1 MSSSTKTKGSML
13 RSLLAMTGIAGVAII
28 ATSFMPAATAN
39 VTFGSADT
47 PGSIIFGGLGS
58 MVPKPKNPAAQYLV
72 PGMVNITNVG
82 VFINSSTTVTV
93 HAGAHLKNPLG
104 NLPMNLGNV
113 GLTVTLDGHS
123 IANITTSNLTLPG
136 GTAPV
141 DVTATIQVAD
151 GSANPAVQASINNL
165 VSTLV
170 GGNTPSGPAPTITV
184 SDLSIG
190 GNKLGTAPISLTVQ
204 PIGSN
209 EPIKPVDV
217 STPAA
222 PPVVGLGEIINP
234 NITLAWPTLNKVV
247 IKAVSGAQ
255 LTAGVGFAWNNP
267 LNLDLEIPYISIDL
281 GLNGTRIATVG
292 VHAIHL
298 APGLMTAEPLVD
310 LKFNNDP
317 KASVQLSAFVHD
329 FLAGEL
335 HQILNIGN
343 LSFGNGDN
351 SSATGTLLNTLFS
364 GVTIDLPLMGVN
376 TVAIQELVLGLVK
389 PYLPFP
395 IDISKLGGATGPSL
409 LQYIQSLAISTAP
422 GHTLLIQPKIQ
433 IPFPFLL
440 DLSIPYLA
448 LDINLNS
455 NLLGQLF
462 LTNLVGSGQGQV
474 SVSVGIGL
482 VFREPAPS
490 IPASVA
496 QLVNGITTG
505 SPINITAGVG
515 NLAIGVSP
523 TDAIN
528 TLNGLNIAVP
538 VSSVITGSL
547 NTGNLLQTIIA
558 QTNVTAAQNA
568 VSVKVGT
575 LAELTIHGASIAVL
589 PNNLVTA
596 AVNLEVFL
604 GLPVV
609 ANIGYFGIQ
618 VQLDGAQLAGLEMNT
633 GLNYAGGRVQMD
645 AGITLNVG
653 TGPTISTKV
662 ATLVNAIIAKQAVT
676 SSIGISGIVIGNSPT
691 DLINALSGIS
701 VQLPL
706 DGLIGGVALP
716 TLPANFLNSTL
727 AQLGLNLADFSLA
740 TIPGAGLRVGA
751 RATFSNPIP
760 ISVSVPY
767 IGISGGLDNIDFAT
781 VGVNNLAL
789 IPGANSLQAGIDL
802 NFNNAANAQTKI
814 ATFLGEL
821 LGGQLGATPEL
832 LTVHNLRLGASPT
845 DYFDLLSQINI
856 AVPSKDIINKANI
869 DLATSKLG
877 NINITQITNNLL
889 STLQIGD
896 ISADLTKAPVLNLG
910 ASVSVSNISLAA
922 AVNIGY
928 FGIDLALD
936 AHSLARIEVPSITL
950 TSANN
955 KLTLAIQA
963 AVTLQDTPEIQTD
976 IANLFNYF
984 MANTTASPVT
994 NLVISRPL
1002 LGVSASDNIQT
1013 FALIKYPLAVSSL
1026 LLQAKGIVNNLLA
1039 GAGGLNLNSLALSG
1053 LVLDL
1058 NSPSVI
1064 GIQGGIQVKNITL
1077 PANINIKYVGV
1088 SIGLDD
1094 TPLASLTIPQLD
1106 LTSANNSLS
1115 INFQALVD
1123 VKQTPEASGQV
1134 AKLIGSLLNPGLVT
1148 PPTDLVISQ
1157 PVFGG
1162 DANHLFH
1169 ILSQIKVGVPLAP
1182 YLQQIG
1188 GLLNGA
1194 VAGGSN
1200 LLAGLDIGS
1209 LVVDLNSPQVI
1220 GIDAAISLKNITIP
1234 AEIKLNYV
1242 GVNVAVNTIG
1252 LAQISIPT
1260 FTLKPADGALA
1271 ITARVNVALLSSPEL
1286 TGAITSLVTGVIN
1299 NQTTPATNIVI
1310 SGTVFGGSST
1320 NVFTILQSVAIPIN
1334 VAPYINQIP
1343 ALLAGS
1349 GDLLNRVAIG
1359 ALVVDLN
1366 SPQVIGVSTSV
1377 SLKNFTLPAQIKLN
1391 YLGAD
1396 VAINQVPLV
1405 KLALPSFSM
1414 TPNNGNLDIAVT
1426 LSLALQQSDALTQT
1440 INGLVQAVLAGQ
1452 AIPNTKLVISG
1463 AIFGAS
1469 PTNVFTFLQGVT
1481 IPIDATAILNKVIG
1495 SLGSATGTS
1504 LLSGVVI
1511 SDLVVDLNSP
1521 QVIGIDASVLVKN
1534 ITLPAQINLNYV
1546 GANIAIN
1553 AIPLAQVGI
1562 PTFSLAPQGADL
1574 ALKVHVDVSLLSSP
1588 ELSKALSGLIGGVLG
1603 NQTLPQTNIILSNA
1617 VFGQSATNV
1626 FTFLQGVVIPVN
1638 ISPYISQIGGA
1649 VGGAGSLLNGLGL
1662 SGLAINL
1669 NQAPI
1674 IGIDVN
1680 VAVRNLTLPAKL
1692 NLGYLGLDIGINNI
1706 PLVKVGLPKLVLG
1719 QSGSD
1724 FTVSTHIDATL
1735 QETDASKTLV
1745 AGLVNGIVAGQAPQG
1760 TILIS
1765 GITFGASANNA
1776 FTFLQYVQILIP
1788 ISKVLSLVPATPGT
1802 NATSIL
1808 SKLDLQKADINMK
1821 NPPSIGADIAIALLG
1836 YQFDAQLLLSYVS
1849 ISAFLDTTPLATIT
1863 VPGIQLSS
1871 GNNQVALSVHS
1882 LVNLASGGDIQT
1894 KVAAI
1899 VNQVLGNGGAQNA
1912 NLVISNIA
1920 FGGSASSTFHIL
1932 DKVQVSVPI
1941 GPYIQ
1946 QLTGLVGGIVG
1957 GNTTAPAGAS
1967 LSVTQLDISAT
1978 GPNDLSVAVGAAIGG
1993 LGSKISV
2000 EMPYIGLQVAANGNG
2015 LVYPTINN
2023 LQLADG
2029 KVSLTLALPFQP
2041 AAKSI
2046 IASLSTP
2053 VSQLMFSTVSAVP
2066 GTIVANNIK
2075 FGASSSQSFDIASKV
2090 AVNIELNS
2098 VFQKAQ
2104 AYINA
2109 HNPLHVND
2117 MNTILTTTGILATI
2131 AVPGIP
2137 LGSLPLKMN
2146 FPITLSGYYKNVA
2159 FLGIQATSMALTSS
2173 PWALGTTINV
2183 IQPAFSTAMNS
2194 ILPNV
2199 LEWKNAVQD
2208 VTLGGVTL
2216 GSFTALQGLQI
2227 TPPVITLW
2235 SPITVPLNQLKLHI
2249 SPLGMDFAASFV
2261 NRGPMRVDVGSID
2274 IMIKQGPSTD
2284 VIEIQNLGGPIHLN
2298 NVNQNGGNNLLALNA
2313 SLKFNF
2319 LQFFTIITALL
2330 NPKDN
2335 FQFVFSLKTASG
2347 QPMPWLQDA
2356 LNGVPDALFANLLP
2370 ILAKALQNINFGF

>member
-1 MSSSTKTKGSML
+1 MPSPTKTRGSML
-13 RSLLAMTGIAGVAII
+13 RSLLAMAGVAGLAMI
-28 ATSFMPAATAN
+28 AASLMPTTSAN
-39 VTFGSADT
+39 VTLGSAAS
-47 PGSIIFGGLGS
+47 PGSILLGGLSS
-58 MVPKPKNPAAQYLV
+58 MVPKPKSAAAQYLV
-72 PGMVNITNVG
+72 PGMLNITNVG

-93 HAGAHLKNPLG
+93 HAGAHLKNPMG

-123 IANITTSNLTLPG
+123 LANITTSNLTLPG

-184 SDLSIG
+184 SDLSLG

-204 PIGSN
+204 PIGGG

-217 STPAA
+217 STPAP
-222 PPVVGLGEIINP
+222 PPVIGVGEIINP
-234 NITLAWPTLNKVV
+234 NITLAWPVLNKVV
-247 IKAVSGAQ
+247 VKAVSGAQ
-255 LTAGVGFAWNNP
+255 LTAGVGFSWNNP
-267 LNLDLEIPYISIDL
+267 LNLDLEIPYISVDF
-281 GLNGTRIATVG
+281 GLNGTRIATIG

-298 APGLMTAEPLVD
+298 APGPMTADTLID

-317 KASVQLSAFVHD
+317 QASVQLAAFVHD

-335 HQILNIGN
+335 HQIINIGN

-364 GVTIDLPLMGVN
+364 GVTVDIPLMGVN
-376 TVAIQELVLGLVK
+376 TVAIQEMVLGLIK

-395 IDISKLGGATGPSL
+395 IDISKLGAAGPSL
-409 LQYIQSLAISTAP
+409 LQYVKSLAISTAP

-433 IPFPFLL
+433 LPFPFLL

-462 LTNLVGSGQGQV
+462 LTNLVGTGQGQV
-474 SVSVGIGL
+474 SVSVGIGI
-482 VFREPAPS
+482 VFREPSPS
-490 IPASVA
+490 IPAA
-496 QLVNGITTG
+496 IAELVNGVTTG
-505 SPINITAGVG
+505 SPIGITAGVG

-523 TDAIN
+523 SDAIN
-528 TLNGLNIAVP
+528 TLNGLNIAAP

-547 NTGNLLQTIIA
+547 NTGNLLQNILA
-558 QTNVTAAQNA
+558 QTNVTIAQNA
-568 VSVKVGT
+568 VNVKVGQI
-575 LAELTIHGASIAVL
+575 AELTVHGASINVL

-596 AVNLEVFL
+596 AIKLEVFL

-618 VQLDGAQLAGLEMNT
+618 AQLDDAQLAGIAIT
-633 GLNYAGGRVQMD
+633 SGLSYNGGRVQMD
-645 AGITLNVG
+645 AGIALNVG
-653 TGPTISTKV
+653 TGPAISGKV
-662 ATLVNAIIAKQAVT
+662 AALVNAIIAKQAVT
-676 SSIGISGIVIGNSPT
+676 STIGISGIVIGNSPT

-701 VQLPL
+701 VKLPL
-706 DGLIGGVALP
+706 GGLVGGAALP
-716 TLPANFLNSTL
+716 TLPAGFLNSTL
-727 AQLGLNLADFSLA
+727 AQLGLNIADLSLA

-760 ISVSVPY
+760 ISVSVPF
-767 IGISGGLDNIDFAT
+767 IGISGGLDNIDLAS

-789 IPGANSLQAGIDL
+789 VPGANSLGAQIDL
-802 NFNNAANAQTKI
+802 NFNNAANAQAKV

-821 LGGQLGATPEL
+821 LGGQLGSTPEL
-832 LTVHNLRLGASPT
+832 LTVHNLRIGVSPN

-856 AVPSKDIINKANI
+856 AVPSKDIINKANL
-869 DLATSKLG
+869 DLITSKLG
-877 NINITQITNNLL
+877 NVNFTQITNNLL

-910 ASVSVSNISLAA
+910 ASVSVSNVSLAA

-936 AHSLARIEVPSITL
+936 THNLARIDVPSIAL
-950 TSANN
+950 TTANN

-963 AVTLQDTPEIQTD
+963 SVTVQDTPEIQTD
-976 IANLFNYF
+976 IANLFNF
-984 MANTTASPVT
+984 FTTNTTTSPIT
-994 NLVISRPL
+994 NLVISRPV
-1002 LGVSASDNIQT
+1002 LGVSAADNIQT
-1013 FALIKYPLAVSSL
+1013 FALIKYPLAITPL
-1026 LLQAKGIVNNLLA
+1026 LVQARGFINQLLA
-1039 GAGGLNLNSLALSG
+1039 GAGGLNFNNLALSG

-1058 NSPSVI
+1058 NNPSVI

-1088 SIGLDD
+1088 SVGLDA
-1094 TPLASLTIPQLD
+1094 TPLASLTIPQLA

-1123 VKQTPEASGQV
+1123 VQQTPEASSQV
-1134 AKLIGSLLNPGLVT
+1134 AKLVGSLLYPGQVT
-1148 PPTDLVISQ
+1148 PPTALIVSQ

-1169 ILSQIKVGVPLAP
+1169 ILSQIKVSIPLAP
-1182 YLQQIG
+1182 YLQTIG
-1188 GLLNGA
+1188 GILNGA
-1194 VAGGSN
+1194 IAGAGGSN
-1200 LLAGLDIGS
+1200 LLAGIDIGS
-1209 LVVDLNSPQVI
+1209 LVVDLNTPQTI

-1260 FTLKPADGALA
+1260 FTLKPANGALA
-1271 ITARVNVALLSSPEL
+1271 ITARVNVALLTSPAL
-1286 TGAITSLVTGVIN
+1286 TSAITSLVTGVIN

-1310 SGTVFGGSST
+1310 SGSVFGGSAT
-1320 NVFTILQSVAIPIN
+1320 NVFTILQGIAIPIN
-1334 VAPYINQIP
+1334 VAPFINKIP
-1343 ALLAGS
+1343 ALLTSS

-1359 ALVVDLN
+1359 ALV
-1366 SPQVIGVSTSV
+1366 IGVSTSI
-1377 SLKNFTLPAQIKLN
+1377 SIKNFTLPAQIKLN

-1396 VAINQVPLV
+1396 IAIGQVPLV
-1405 KLALPSFSM
+1405 KFGLPSFSM
-1414 TPNNGNLDIAVT
+1414 IPNNGNLDIAVK
-1426 LSLALQQSDALTQT
+1426 LSLALQESEALTKT

-1452 AIPNTKLVISG
+1452 AIPPTSVVISG
-1463 AIFGAS
+1463 AAFGAS
-1469 PTNVFTFLQGVT
+1469 PTNVFTFLQGVS
-1481 IPIDATAILNKVIG
+1481 IPIDATAILNKVIA
-1495 SLGSATGTS
+1495 SLGAATGGPS
-1504 LLSGVVI
+1504 LLSRIAI
-1511 SDLVVDLNSP
+1511 SNLVVDLNSP

-1546 GANIAIN
+1546 GANLAIN
-1553 AIPLAQVGI
+1553 AIPLAQVAI

-1574 ALKVHVDVSLLSSP
+1574 ALKVHLNVALQSSP
-1588 ELSKALSGLIGGVLG
+1588 DLSKALSGLIGGILG
-1603 NQTLPQTNIILSNA
+1603 NQTLPQTNLVLSNA
-1617 VFGQSATNV
+1617 VFGQSATNF
-1626 FTFLQGVVIPVN
+1626 FTILQGVIIPVN
-1638 ISPYISQIGGA
+1638 ISPYISQIGGV

-1669 NQAPI
+1669 NQAPV

-1680 VAVRNLTLPAKL
+1680 VAVRNLTLPAKV
-1692 NLGYLGLDIGINNI
+1692 NLGYLGLEIGINNV

-1719 QSGSD
+1719 QSGGD

-1765 GITFGASANNA
+1765 GITFGASASNA
-1776 FTFLQYVQILIP
+1776 FTFLQGVQIPIP

-1802 NATSIL
+1802 NSTSIL
-1808 SKLDLQKADINMK
+1808 SKLDLQSADINMK

-1863 VPGIQLSS
+1863 VPGIKLSS

-1882 LVNLASGGDIQT
+1882 LVNLASGSDIQA

-1899 VNQVLGNGGAQNA
+1899 AAQVMGSGGAQNV
-1912 NLVISNIA
+1912 NLVVSNIA

-1932 DKVQVSVPI
+1932 DKVQVSLPLA
-1941 GPYIQ
+1941 PYIQ
-1946 QLTGLVGGIVG
+1946 QLTGIVGGIVG
-1957 GNTTAPAGAS
+1957 GNTTAPAGVPS
-1967 LSVTQLDISAT
+1967 LAVTQLDISAT
-1978 GPNDLSVAVGAAIGG
+1978 GANDLSVAVGASIGG
-1993 LGSKISV
+1993 IGSKISV
-2000 EMPYIGLQVAANGNG
+2000 QMPYIGLQVSAGG
-2015 LVYPTINN
+2015 SGFVYPTINN
-2023 LQLADG
+2023 LQLANG
-2029 KVSLTLALPFQP
+2029 KVALTLALPFQP
-2041 AAKSI
+2041 AAQSI
-2046 IASLSTP
+2046 VASLSTP
-2053 VSQLMFSTVSAVP
+2053 VSQLLFSTVGTVP
-2066 GTIVANNIK
+2066 GSIVVNSIK
-2075 FGASSSQSFDIASKV
+2075 FGASSSQSFDIASKIGLT
-2090 AVNIELNS
+2090 IELNA

-2117 MNTILTTTGILATI
+2117 MNTVLTTTGIQATI
-2131 AVPGIP
+2131 VVPGIP

-2146 FPITLSGYYKNVA
+2146 FPIALSGYYKGSA

-2173 PWALGTTINV
+2173 PWALGTNINV
-2183 IQPAFSTAMNS
+2183 IQPAFGTAMNG
-2194 ILPNV
+2194 ILPNA
-2199 LEWKNAVQD
+2199 LTWKNALQD
-2208 VTLGGVTL
+2208 VTMGGITL

-2227 TPPVITLW
+2227 TPPVVTLW
-2235 SPITVPLNQLKLHI
+2235 TPITVPLNQLKLHLV
-2249 SPLGMDFAASFV
+2249 PLGMDFAASFV

-2274 IMIKQGPSTD
+2274 IMVKQGPSTD
-2284 VIEIQNLGGPIHLN
+2284 VIQIQNLGGPIHLN
-2298 NVNQNGGNNLLALNA
+2298 NVNQSGGNNLLSLNA

-2319 LQFFTIITALL
+2319 LQFFTIIGALL

-2335 FQFVFSLKTASG
+2335 FQFVFSMKTAQG

-2356 LNGVPDALFANLLP
+2356 LNGVPDTLFANLLP
-2370 ILAKALQNINFGF
+2370 ILAKALQNVNFGL